1 MAWWLA
7 MVCLGGVCIL
17 WAGDV
22 PQPATVS
29 TATVEGTNGTVI
41 TAQKLTYDYK
51 RSIAVFEGDV
61 VVVDPQMRM
70 AADKIIVVFEGTNSV
85 KTLTAQGNVHI
96 TSEDREAT
104 CVTAVYKNLGGEVI
118 MTGTPV
124 LKRGRDTLRGDKI
137 TFWINEERVVSEPGV
152 LTFFPESLKEKP

>member
-7 MVCLGGVCIL
+7 MVCLGGGCVL
-17 WAGDV
+17 AAGEARK
-22 PQPATVS
+22 PAAALVA
-29 TATVEGTNGTVI
+29 TAAGTNGTVI

-70 AADKIIVVFEGTNSV
+70 TADKMIVVFEGTNSV

-104 CVTAVYKNLGGEVI
+104 CTTAVYKNLGGEVI
-118 MTGTPV
+118 MTGTPL
-124 LKRGRDTLRGDKI
+124 LKRGRDTLTGDKI

-152 LTFFPESLKEKP
+152 LTIFPESLKEKP